1 MSCTTTTHNHT
12 EQQHALL
19 FHQVNVGK
27 GGENMDI
34 ALPQAISFA
43 CKGLSATQIFPS
55 SQDQTG
61 NYCFVKACRVTF
73 VNLYCAPGLND
84 TLDSLLRW
92 RPSGPAVVGGAST
105 PSQGTGNHRLLVSTV
120 MVTK

>member
-34 ALPQAISFA
+34 ALQQAWEAGAHIVMVQEPWTMQTNGGLITKSHPGFNSYKPTGAAGTRPRAISFA
-43 CKGLSATQIFPS
+43 RKGLSATQIFPS
-55 SQDQTG
+55 
-61 NYCFVKACRVTF
+61 
-73 VNLYCAPGLND
+73 
-84 TLDSLLRW
+84 
-92 RPSGPAVVGGAST
+92 
-105 PSQGTGNHRLLVSTV
+105 
-120 MVTK
+120 